1 MEEIKDPRAGLEE
14 VKQGQ
19 TQNQQSLESGNES
32 LSFLISD
39 SSEDQLEKDLKQ
51 HAKMFVNMCHR
62 NGKAHVTYEKAMELL
77 SKLYEDQ

>member
-19 TQNQQSLESGNES
+19 VQNQQSLESGNES

-39 SSEDQLEKDLKQ
+39 SNEDEK
-51 HAKMFVNMCHR
+51 
-62 NGKAHVTYEKAMELL
+62 EL
-77 SKLYEDQ
+77 